1 LRVRGVAKILQ
12 RRLQQLYALE
22 DSPCVSEFVTLAA
35 PGERET
41 LLLRQLPEDFV
52 ELRLVVPD
60 CPLSDALVPSRLS
73 DAYLQLLE
81 GVSHF
86 VLVAERIRAGRPTC
100 QLELELQAEVDK
112 LVLIEH
118 CCQQLGPGGAAVLHH
133 KLYERVSFLH
143 PEGTEQGDRYR
154 LANRL
159 AARFTKR
166 LPALSPRARRELLR
180 RFYRVGLSDKM
191 HLAQAA

>member
-1 LRVRGVAKILQ
+1 MRVRGVAKVLQ
-12 RRLQQLYALE
+12 RRLQTLYALE
-22 DSPCVSEFVTLAA
+22 AAPCVSEFVTLAA

-41 LLLRQLPEDFV
+41 LLLRQLAEDSV
-52 ELRLVVPD
+52 ELRLVLPD
-60 CPLSDALVPSRLS
+60 CPLGDALVPSRLS

-118 CCQQLGPGGAAVLHH
+118 CCQALDPGSTVVLHH

-166 LPALSPRARRELLR
+166 LGQLSPRARRELLR
-180 RFYRVGLSDKM
+180 RFYRVGLGDKM
-191 HLAQAA
+191 HLSQAA